1 MIPHEQLHLVYIIIC
16 VLLLIS
22 SIYHI
27 QLYQRL
33 PSSCDKLSDKK
44 DYDFYMNKA
53 RDGVIRGIL
62 FGIILNGELTTAI
75 RNGAIYGTLNP
86 LLSFMGMS

>member
-1 MIPHEQLHLVYIIIC
+1 
-16 VLLLIS
+16 
-22 SIYHI
+22 
-27 QLYQRL
+27 
-33 PSSCDKLSDKK
+33 
-44 DYDFYMNKA
+44 MNKA